1 MGGAAQTVEPIRV
14 LYVANRGE
22 IAARIR
28 RTADRLGIRV
38 VVPGQDG
45 HPAVDLLDI
54 AAVVSAAREAGAD
67 ALHPGFGFLS
77 ENAAFAD
84 AVETAGIRWVGPPA
98 AAIRQMGNK
107 ASARRL
113 AVELGI
119 PVVPGYDDED
129 QSDATLLEAAR
140 AIAGVEGSR
149 RHGVLIKPA
158 AGGGGKGMRVVE
170 SLEPPSAFI
179 AALAVARREAVAAFG
194 DERLILERYL
204 VGPRHVEVQVL
215 FDAHGTGVHLG
226 ERDCSLQRRHQKILE
241 ESPSPAVDE
250 PLRNKLGSAALT
262 LASAVGYRSAGTCEF
277 LLDDDGQFHFLEMN
291 TRLQV
296 EHPVT
301 ELITGRDLVADQ
313 LRIAAG
319 EELRFSQANADRARR
334 LGGHAIEV
342 RLYAEDPDA
351 GFLPSAG
358 RIEALRW
365 PAPQAG
371 EGATSAV
378 RIDSGIDLGTVI
390 DTHFDPMLA
399 KVIVG
404 GPTRTEALANVRAA
418 LSETLVLGVV
428 TNLHFL
434 RWLARQPVVAAG
446 EARIDTVEAIWP
458 ADGANGPDESPNEAV
473 WQAAATVLAGRTA
486 GGWRLNGPARIRV
499 VCEGVERTVAID
511 PRAGA
516 ALPLAVVD
524 TDGRAFVDDDGRSVG
539 FGLAPPPDVDRAARA
554 AAGHAMGG
562 SIEIASP
569 MPGAVLVVHVTPGTA
584 VEAGQALVT
593 LEAMKMEHVVTA
605 PMDGVVNEVLVAHGD
620 QVARGAELLSLTA
633 GPRRATV
640 AANVEELP

>member
-1 MGGAAQTVEPIRV
+1 MDGAAQTVEPIRV

-226 ERDCSLQRRHQKILE
+226 ERDCSLQRRHQKIVE
-241 ESPSPAVDE
+241 ETPCPVLDAATRDALCGVAVQGA
-250 PLRNKLGSAALT
+250 RSLG
-262 LASAVGYRSAGTCEF
+262 YHSAGTFEF
-277 LLDDDGQFHFLEMN
+277 LLDRGGNFYFLEMN

-296 EHPVT
+296 EHPIT
-301 ELITGRDLVADQ
+301 ELVTGTDLV
-313 LRIAAG
+313 R
-319 EELRFSQANADRARR
+319 E
-334 LGGHAIEV
+334 
-342 RLYAEDPDA
+342 
-351 GFLPSAG
+351 
-358 RIEALRW
+358 
-365 PAPQAG
+365 
-371 EGATSAV
+371 
-378 RIDSGIDLGTVI
+378 
-390 DTHFDPMLA
+390 MLC
-399 KVIVG
+399 
-404 GPTRTEALANVRAA
+404 
-418 LSETLVLGVV
+418 
-428 TNLHFL
+428 
-434 RWLARQPVVAAG
+434 VAAG
-446 EARIDTVEAIWP
+446 EPLTLTPSARGVAIEA
-458 ADGANGPDESPNEAV
+458 
-473 WQAAATVLAGRTA
+473 
-486 GGWRLNGPARIRV
+486 RLCAEEPAR
-499 VCEGVERTVAID
+499 G
-511 PRAGA
+511 
-516 ALPLAVVD
+516 
-524 TDGRAFVDDDGRSVG
+524 FVPS
-539 FGLAPPPDVDRAARA
+539 P
-554 AAGHAMGG
+554 G
-562 SIEIASP
+562 SIERLVMAAGPGVRVDSGVY
-569 MPGAVLVVHVTPGTA
+569 PGATVSPHYDPLLAKLSVWAPTRERALARLLRALGECTVVGIATNLAFLERLVATPEVAAGAYDTGFVERRAAELTAPLADTNDDAFVAAAAVLAHLDAGRGAANGRDGASAGSGALAPWVA
-584 VEAGQALVT
+584 VE
-593 LEAMKMEHVVTA
+593 
-605 PMDGVVNEVLVAHGD
+605 
-620 QVARGAELLSLTA
+620 RAERL
-633 GPRRATV
+633 GR
-640 AANVEELP
+640 